1 MQIPLQNNNFLKKA
15 RLEIEEIDQ
24 AKGTPDWADGRPLK
38 HHLLL
43 YVRGKA
49 ELTVHGMTRSL
60 ERESLHL
67 YVPDTGVHL
76 IGSVNAKIEVYW
88 ISFDIYRLME
98 STEKTQHYH
107 RDHSFPVEGQL
118 PMGGSRFRRLLHVLS
133 SAKSG
138 YESLNP
144 YIVPQ
149 HLHDLLEEL
158 LRAAESREWKDM
170 EQRLRATVDY
180 MHEYYREDVR
190 IEKLAELAQLHPSY
204 YSQVFKRSYG
214 KTPVAYLTQLRMNK
228 AKEMLLQTDHS
239 VQNIAAKVGYRDEF
253 YFSRRFKETSGYSP
267 SIFPQKKHLNLVS
280 LSSAYTDHLFT
291 LGLKPMAAQM
301 HSHMPLVTQSLNLP
315 EHASDPWNISREDF
329 LAMKPDLIVCKDN
342 VLDKAKE
349 HINDIAPIIAI
360 PWTSA
365 DVYSH
370 LMSIASLVDRE
381 QQAKIWM
388 EHHEARAEQLRKKVR
403 SRAGSGTV
411 AICVCREH
419 ELRMYGARNF
429 GHVFY
434 RSLQMQPPVRIQQ
447 QLDKHPAG
455 SHFNWIAMTA
465 DDIRHYEADYLF
477 VAIET
482 EQDKQ
487 RVLEW
492 QHSNPYWRG
501 HPAVRHGRVYFLKWD
516 KWLVYAPFVIKQ
528 QLEEASQLLC
538 QSPSSRE

>member
-15 RLEIEEIDQ
+15 RLEIEEIGQ
-24 AKGTPDWADGRPLK
+24 AKGVPEWADGRPLK

-43 YVRGKA
+43 YIRGKA
-49 ELTVHGMTRSL
+49 ELTVLGMTRSL

-67 YVPDTGVHL
+67 YVPDTAVHFVN
-76 IGSVNAKIEVYW
+76 SVNAKTEVYW
-88 ISFDIYRLME
+88 ISFDIYRLVE
-98 STEKTQHYH
+98 STEETRQYH
-107 RDHSFPVEGQL
+107 RDHSFPMEGQL
-118 PMGGSRFRRLLHVLS
+118 HMGVSRFRRLLHVLS
-133 SAKSG
+133 SANTG
-138 YESLNP
+138 HESLNP

-158 LRAAESREWKDM
+158 LRAAESHEWKDM
-170 EQRLRATVDY
+170 EQRLRSTVDY
-180 MHEYYREDVR
+180 MHEHYREDVR

-267 SIFPQKKHLNLVS
+267 SIFPQKKNLNLIS

-291 LGLKPMAAQM
+291 LGLKPLAAQM

-342 VLDKAKE
+342 VLGKAKE

-370 LMSIASLVDRE
+370 LMSIANLVDRE
-381 QQAKIWM
+381 QQAKLWM
-388 EHHEARAEQLRKKVR
+388 DKHEYRADQLRKKVR
-403 SRAGSGTV
+403 SAVGSGTV

-429 GHVFY
+429 GHVLY
-434 RSLQMQPPVRIQQ
+434 RSLQLQPPARIQQ
-447 QLDKHPAG
+447 QMEKHPAG
-455 SHFNWIAMTA
+455 TQFNWVAITP
-465 DDIRHYEADYLF
+465 DEVGHYEADYLF
-477 VAIET
+477 VAVET
-482 EQDKQ
+482 EKDKR

-501 HPAVRHGRVYFLKWD
+501 HPAVRHSRVYFLDWD
-516 KWLVYAPFVIKQ
+516 KWLVYAPFVINQ
-528 QLEEASQLLC
+528 QLEEASRLLC
-538 QSPSSRE
+538 QSSSLRD